1 MRIDGYSQ
9 PKSSFLS
16 MEKDTSIIINKMLG
30 NERLKRLLYYT
41 TSDALT
47 KPNITQAQSLEL
59 ISKNI
64 KIVPKLKI
72 DTEVLNYVFV
82 SFNNFAESSNP
93 EFRDNMIEFDI
104 LCHFDQWQL
113 TDFAL
118 RPFKIAGEIDSMF
131 NHEKLT
137 GLGTLNF
144 SSMSQIVLSD
154 EFGGLCLL
162 YNAVHGEEDKKG
174 MPNPQTE
181 EQFLKDF
188 ASLKNG
194 I

>member
-72 DTEVLNYVFV
+72 DTEVLNYVFIM
-82 SFNNFAESSNP
+82 FDNFTESENP
-93 EFRDNMIEFDI
+93 EFRNNLVEFDI
-104 LCHFDQWQL
+104 ICHFDQWQL

-118 RPFKIAGEIDSMF
+118 RPYKIAGEIDAMF
-131 NHEKLT
+131 NDQRLT
-137 GLGTLNF
+137 GLGTLSFRSAN
-144 SSMSQIVLSD
+144 QLLLGD
-154 EFGGLCLL
+154 EFGGLCMFYEAL
-162 YNAVHGEEDKKG
+162 HGEEDKKG

-188 ASLKNG
+188 ASLKDG